1 VEAALQKIF
10 DKYKDMQKLYKEKKN
25 ELKQLIVKARTEAPL
40 QDDEGNETP
49 LKAQLEELAEFETIE
64 QAEVALEEAEDQINR
79 IVADPTVFRQYE
91 KKKQELAAV
100 RDDLEALT
108 SRKEQ
113 RKTALES
120 RQEPWEEAL
129 KTIISKVDQRF
140 SKYMKEL
147 GCVGEV
153 SLTKGDAHADNE
165 EPSFKDYGV
174 EIRVSFREGVK
185 PTVLSARV
193 QSGGERS
200 VSTIMYLMAMQDMM
214 VAPFRCVDEINQGL
228 DERNE
233 RLVFRRIVKNSTKPP
248 GPKGPTDHVG
258 QVSVFLE

>member
-1 VEAALQKIF
+1 LKEIAA
-10 DKYKDMQKLYKEKKN
+10 KYKEVQHHYKEKRN
-25 ELKQLIVKARTEAPL
+25 ELKKLVIEARNEAPL
-40 QDDEGNETP
+40 QDAEGNETP

-64 QAEVALEEAEDQINR
+64 QAEVALEEAEDQINKV
-79 IVADPTVFRQYE
+79 VADPGVFRQYE
-91 KKKQELAAV
+91 KKKQEVQAV
-100 RDDLEALT
+100 RDDVEALT

-113 RKTALES
+113 RKSALES
-120 RQEPWEEAL
+120 QQEPWEEAL
-129 KTIISKVDQRF
+129 KAIISKVDQRF

-153 SLTKGDAHADNE
+153 SLTKGNAGADNE

-185 PTVLSARV
+185 PSVLSARV

-258 QVSVFLE
+258 QVRACFEE